1 MYAYIKKKEPRKPNH
16 LHYRQRLTQS
26 TICYVFF
33 FQIYIHVCVYIHKLS
48 KNTVNS
54 PAECHPTE
62 KQGSSTQE
70 VAC

>member
-1 MYAYIKKKEPRKPNH
+1 MPIKKKGTKKAQLPTLLTKINTVNH
-16 LHYRQRLTQS
+16 LLCS
-26 TICYVFF
+26 FLPD
-33 FQIYIHVCVYIHKLS
+33 IYSCMCIYIHKLS

-62 KQGSSTQE
+62 QQGSSTQE